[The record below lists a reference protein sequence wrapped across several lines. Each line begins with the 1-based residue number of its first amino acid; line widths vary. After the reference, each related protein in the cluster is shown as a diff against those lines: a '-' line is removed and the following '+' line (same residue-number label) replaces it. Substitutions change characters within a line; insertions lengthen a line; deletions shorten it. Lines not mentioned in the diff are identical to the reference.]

1 MTQPS
6 ARRAPGPGIVPFI
19 GHVIRHRLNFVDYLV
34 ELADH
39 HGHLFS
45 LPMAVP
51 TFVIRDPAD
60 VKHLLVTNPLNY
72 HKTGS
77 LTVGEKLL
85 GQGLVSSEEPLHG
98 KERKV
103 MQPIFH
109 KSSIA
114 SFGEMM
120 AGATE
125 RHIENWKDGDHL
137 NIAEEMMHLTIS
149 IVGLSLF
156 SIDLFHEG
164 RELGNEFHRAL
175 KLVTRL
181 QLLPPNPKWLTASLH
196 RRYAE
201 SIANIDVA
209 MAKIISDRKA
219 LPPDQWPNDL
229 LSMLLSARYEDGSA
243 MPDKLVRDEVIT
255 IILAGHETVAN
266 HLNWTWYLLSK
277 HPEAHEKMAAEWEAV
292 LGDRA
297 PAIEDFGRLPYSNAV
312 LAESMRLYPPAWT
325 LARRAAGADRLPSGM
340 EIRPG
345 DEFLMLQYVSH
356 RNPEWFPDPE
366 AFRPERFETGN
377 KESIPKFAYYPFGMG
392 PRYCIGEGFAKL
404 EAMIVVVLMG
414 RRFRFEMARKGPV
427 GKETLV
433 TLRPRKGLPMIV
445 RKRS

>member
-6 ARRAPGPGIVPFI
+6 QRRAPGPGIVAFL
-19 GHVIRHRLNFVDYLV
+19 GHVIRHRMNFVDYLV
-34 ELADH
+34 ELAER
-39 HGHLFS
+39 HGDRFS
-45 LPMAVP
+45 LPMSVP

-60 VKHLLVTNPLNY
+60 VKHLLVSNPLNY

-98 KERKV
+98 KERKM

-120 AGATE
+120 ARATE
-125 RHIENWKDGDHL
+125 RHIAGWKDGDRVDM
-137 NIAEEMMHLTIS
+137 ASEMMHLTIS

-156 SIDLFHEG
+156 SIDLYHEG
-164 RELGNEFHRAL
+164 RELGNEFGRAM

-181 QLLPPNPKWLTASLH
+181 QLLPPLPRWMTARLY
-196 RRYAE
+196 RAYDR
-201 SIANIDVA
+201 SIANIDAA
-209 MAKIISDRKA
+209 MEKIIADRKA
-219 LPPDQWPNDL
+219 LPQEQWPNDL
-229 LSMLLSARYEDGSA
+229 LSMVLSSRYEDGTA
-243 MPDKLVRDEVIT
+243 VPDKLVRDEVVT

-277 HPEAHEKMAAEWEAV
+277 HPEIHEKMAAEWEAV

-297 PAIEDFGRLPYSNAV
+297 PAIEDVGRLTYTAAV

-325 LARRAAGADRLPSGM
+325 LARRAVAADRLPSGM
-340 EIRPG
+340 EVQPR

-366 AFRPERFETGN
+366 AFRPERFEAGN

-392 PRYCIGEGFAKL
+392 PRFCIGEGFARL
-404 EAMIVVVLMG
+404 EAMVAMVLIG
-414 RRFRFEMARKGPV
+414 RRFRFEMARSGPV

-433 TLRPRKGLPMIV
+433 TLRPRKGLPMMV
-445 RKRS
+445 RRRT